1 MPEHYWWIWMTAAGV
16 LVVVEILVP
25 GFFFIWFGIG
35 AAAAGIAT
43 LLGVGPVGQLGV
55 LILVSGVLLVLS
67 RKIAQKI
74 TRPQPPGVGADRLK
88 NATGIVIETIDP
100 VKDTGMVRVEREDWR
115 ASSETGQPIANGTR
129 IRVVKQEGTHVIVT
143 VLREETA

>member
-1 MPEHYWWIWMTAAGV
+1 MPEEFWWIWMTAAAV

-35 AAAAGIAT
+35 AVAAGVAT

-55 LILVSGVLLVLS
+55 LTLVSGILLILS

-74 TRPQPPGVGADRLK
+74 TKPQPPGVGADRLK
-88 NATGIVIETIDP
+88 DATGVVIESLDP
-100 VKDTGMVRVEREDWR
+100 ARNTGMVLIDREEWR
-115 ASSETGQPIANGTR
+115 ATSETGRAITKGTK
-129 IRVVKQEGTHVIVT
+129 IQVVRREGTHVIVA
-143 VLREETA
+143 VLKEETE